1 MNRLQRHPLLAAL
14 FALALLAGGVGAV
27 QAQQADPA
35 PPDATACPMMGE
47 GGTMDMEGMDMQ
59 AMMDDCP
66 MTRSEG
72 ESGGMMGMMSK
83 MKGCPMMAEM
93 MKDCPMM
100 RGMMGGPMR
109 PDSTTHGAMGH
120 RSDGPP
126 APAVAPVEDGV
137 QTAAVTVGPDGFAP
151 DRIALRAGVPARL
164 VFTRTTDR
172 TCATEVQVP
181 SFGVGKTALPLD
193 EAVAVTFTPTEAG
206 TFAFTC
212 GMGMM
217 RGTLVVTV

>member
-1 MNRLQRHPLLAAL
+1 MNRLTRHPVLAAL

-27 QAQQADPA
+27 QAQQAA

-47 GGTMDMEGMDMQ
+47 GGMMDMEGMDMQ

-66 MTRSEG
+66 MMQSDG

-83 MKGCPMMAEM
+83 MKDCPMMAEM

-100 RGMMGGPMR
+100 RGMMNGSMHS
-109 PDSTTHGAMGH
+109 DSTTQGAMGQ
-120 RSDGPP
+120 RSGGAS

-137 QTAAVTVGPDGFAP
+137 QTVAVTVGPDGFAP
-151 DRIALRAGVPARL
+151 DRVALRAGVPARL

-181 SFGVGKTALPLD
+181 ALGVGKTALPLD

-217 RGTLVVTV
+217 RGTLVVTA

>member
-1 MNRLQRHPLLAAL
+1 MNRLTRHPLLAAL

-27 QAQQADPA
+27 QAQQADSA

-47 GGTMDMEGMDMQ
+47 DGMMDMEGMDMQ

-66 MTRSEG
+66 MMQPEG
-72 ESGGMMGMMSK
+72 ESGGMMGMMSM
-83 MKGCPMMAEM
+83 MKDCPMMRQM

-100 RGMMGGPMR
+100 RGMMDGPRR
-109 PDSTTHGAMGH
+109 PDSTMQDGMGH
-120 RSDGPP
+120 RSDG
-126 APAVAPVEDGV
+126 ASATAVAAVENGV
-137 QTAAVTVGPDGFAP
+137 QTVAVTVGPGGFAP
-151 DRIALRAGVPARL
+151 DRVALRAGVPARL

-181 SFGVGKTALPLD
+181 SLGVGKTALPLD
-193 EAVAVTFTPTEAG
+193 EAVVVTFTPTEAG

-217 RGTLVVTV
+217 RGTLIVTA